1 MRLRTIN
8 VCAVLGATLPLLA
21 QEKAQ
26 EKPQERPIDTQR
38 STITIHVG
46 KAGLLS
52 AAAHEHWVSAPIASG
67 VIEESGSAHVEF
79 KVQSA
84 KLTVKP
90 DPKVDTKTD
99 EEIQKDMDV
108 MTLETAKYPEIVFR
122 STHVEKVAEG
132 LFKVE
137 GVLTLHGA
145 AKPVTLIVKR
155 DGESYSGHTVIK
167 QTDFGIKPISLG
179 GGMIK
184 IKDAV
189 DIDFQIFS
197 RPG

>member
-8 VCAVLGATLPLLA
+8 VCAVLGATLPLMA

-26 EKPQERPIDTQR
+26 EKAQARPIDTQR
-38 STITIHVG
+38 STITIHVE

-52 AAAHEHWVSAPIASG
+52 AAAHEHWVSAPVASG
-67 VIEESGSAHVEF
+67 VIEESGSAYVEF

-90 DPKVDTKTD
+90 DPKVDTKID
-99 EEIQKDMDV
+99 EEIQKDMEV

-122 STHVEKVAEG
+122 STRVEKVAED

-145 AKPVTLIVKR
+145 AKPVSLIVKR
-155 DGESYSGHTVIK
+155 DGESYTCHTVIK
-167 QTDFGIKPISLG
+167 QTDFRIKPISLG

>member
-1 MRLRTIN
+1 MRLRAID
-8 VCAVLGATLPLLA
+8 VCVALGASLPLIA
-21 QEKAQ
+21 QQKA
-26 EKPQERPIDTQR
+26 QERPIDTQR

-46 KAGLLS
+46 KVGLLS
-52 AAAHEHWVSAPIASG
+52 AAVQDHWVNAPIASG
-67 VIEESGSAHVEF
+67 VIDETGAAHVEF

-84 KLTVKP
+84 KMTVKP
-90 DPKVDTKTD
+90 DPTVDTKTD
-99 EEIQKDMDV
+99 EEIQKHMEV
-108 MTLETAKYPEIVFR
+108 MTLDTARYPEIVFR
-122 STHVEKVAEG
+122 STRVEKVAEG
-132 LFKVE
+132 VFKVE

-155 DGESYSGHTVIK
+155 DGESYTGHTVIN
-167 QTDFGIKPISLG
+167 QTDFGIKPISMG

-184 IKDAV
+184 IKDQV

>member
-1 MRLRTIN
+1 MN
-8 VCAVLGATLPLLA
+8 VCVVLAATLPLLA
-21 QEKAQ
+21 PALVA
-26 EKPQERPIDTQR
+26 QERPIDTQR

-52 AAAHEHWVSAPIASG
+52 AASHEHWVNAPIASG
-67 VIEESGSAHVEF
+67 VIDDTGTPRVEF

-84 KLTVKP
+84 RMTVRP
-90 DPKVDTKTD
+90 DPKVDEKTD
-99 EEIQKDMDV
+99 QTIQKDMET
-108 MTLETAKYPEIVFR
+108 MTLDIAKYPEIDFR

-132 LFKVE
+132 LYKVD

-145 AKPVTLIVKR
+145 AKPVSVVVKR
-155 DGESYSGHTVIK
+155 EGDSYSGHTVIK

-179 GGMIK
+179 GGIIK
-184 IKDAV
+184 IKDPL

-197 RPG
+197 RP

>member
-1 MRLRTIN
+1 MRLSALKL
-8 VCAVLGATLPLLA
+8 CAVAAAALSLPA
-21 QEKAQ
+21 QERA
-26 EKPQERPIDTQR
+26 IDTQR

-52 AAAHEHWVSAPIASG
+52 AAAHEHWVNAPIASG
-67 VIEESGSAHVEF
+67 VIDETGAARVEF

-90 DPKVDTKTD
+90 DPKIDAKT
-99 EEIQKDMDV
+99 EGQIQKDMEE
-108 MTLETAKYPEIVFR
+108 MTLDTARYPEIAYR
-122 STHVEKVAEG
+122 STHVEKIADG

-145 AKPVTLIVKR
+145 ARPVSLVVKR
-155 DGESYSGHTVIK
+155 EGESYTGHTVIK

-179 GGMIK
+179 GGMIR
-184 IKDAV
+184 IKDPV
-189 DIDFQIFS
+189 DIDFQIFP
-197 RPG
+197 RTAN

>member
-1 MRLRTIN
+1 MRLKTMI
-8 VCAVLGATLPLLA
+8 VCAALAASLPLPA
-21 QEKAQ
+21 QERA
-26 EKPQERPIDTQR
+26 IDTQR

-67 VIEESGSAHVEF
+67 VIDETGAGRVEF
-79 KVQSA
+79 KVESA
-84 KLTVKP
+84 KMTVKP

-99 EEIQKDMDV
+99 EQIQKDMQE
-108 MTLETAKYPEIVFR
+108 MTLNAAKYPEISFR
-122 STHVEKVAEG
+122 STRVEKVAEG

-145 AKPVTLIVKR
+145 SKPVGLIVKR
-155 DGESYSGHTVIK
+155 DGESYTGHTVIK

-179 GGMIK
+179 GGMIR
-184 IKDAV
+184 IKDPV
-189 DIDFQIFS
+189 DIDFQIFP
-197 RPG
+197 RPA